1 MMNDEL
7 RLETQDISVCGTI
20 LDTAEEL
27 AIERD
32 IVLPDYYPDVFRVL
46 RCTAEPAVT
55 SRSISGGRLSFEVS
69 VTVRV
74 LYLTEG
80 SRRINC
86 LEQQLMLSKAVDAG
100 ECSSPEVYISAECAG
115 VSCRA
120 RGSRRLD
127 VRGAVSAGIRILDH
141 REHTII
147 TGGRGCGIQLRKQT
161 VTYPLKRLSTSKR
174 MTVIQQTELPEGK
187 PSIGAVLRSGC
198 TLTRTEHRI
207 VAGKLA
213 VKGEAELTVLYS
225 CIDSKGEDTVSE
237 LRFDMPF
244 SQIIDMDGIDDSFE
258 VDTQVVPAGC
268 TVTAGSG
275 DEKTAEWE
283 LCLNV
288 TCIAEKTG
296 TRVGATDVFSTS
308 YHCEADGTVG
318 VLCGRSIRQELSCSS
333 ESVLKAPDGTV
344 NEVCDCYA
352 SCTRPTVRC
361 DNGKTVISGSTEFS
375 VLGIGGEGGIFS
387 AQGQTPYEAEI
398 TLPAGVTSAEAAAC
412 VSSCSYVLGE
422 GGTIKVSADIDLT
435 VRYRDGSTV
444 SFITAVKLDKS
455 APVSR
460 DSRCALRLCRCCEG
474 EDIWDIAKRCN
485 TSPEAVMEDNELDE
499 ERMSL
504 SRMLVIR
511 N

>member
-1 MMNDEL
+1 MNDEP
-7 RLETQDISVCGTI
+7 RFETREICVCETV

-27 AIERD
+27 TLERD
-32 IVLPDYYPDVFRVL
+32 IVLPDYFPDVFRVL
-46 RCTAEPAVT
+46 RCTAEPNVS
-55 SRSISGGRLSFEVS
+55 SRTMSGGRLTFEVA

-86 LEQQLMLSKAVDAG
+86 IEQQLMLSKTTDVG
-100 ECSSPEVYISAECAG
+100 ECNAPEVYISAECA
-115 VSCRA
+115 SLNCRA

-127 VRGAVSAGIRILDH
+127 VRGTVSAGIRILSRSAH
-141 REHTII
+141 NII
-147 TGGRGCGIQLRKQT
+147 TGGSGCGIQLRKQT
-161 VTYPLKRLSTSKR
+161 LTYPLKRLCASKR
-174 MTVIQQTELPEGK
+174 ITVIQQTELPEGK
-187 PSIGAVLRSGC
+187 PAIGAVLRSGC

-225 CIDSKGEDTVSE
+225 CIDPKGEDTVSE

-258 VDTQVVPAGC
+258 VDMEIVPAGC

-288 TCIAEKTG
+288 TCIAEDMG
-296 TRVGATDVFSTS
+296 TFMGVTDVFSTE
-308 YHCEADGTVG
+308 YPCTADGTANVS
-318 VLCGRSIRQELSCSS
+318 CGRRIRQSLSCTA
-333 ESVLKAPDGTV
+333 ENTLKAPDGSV
-344 NEVCDCYA
+344 SEVCDCYA
-352 SCTRPTVRC
+352 VCTRPTVRC
-361 DNGKTVISGSTEFS
+361 ENGRTMISGSTEFS
-375 VLGIGGEGGIFS
+375 VLGIGGEGGIFN
-387 AQGQTPYEAEI
+387 AQGQSPYEAEL
-398 TLPAGVTSAEAAAC
+398 TLPEGVSQTKVTAR
-412 VSSCSYVLGE
+412 VVSCSYVLGD
-422 GGTIKVSADIDLT
+422 GGAVKASAEIALT
-435 VRYRDGSTV
+435 VRYRDGSTAEL
-444 SFITAVKLDKS
+444 ITAVKLDKS
-455 APVSR
+455 SPVCR
-460 DSRCALRLCRCCEG
+460 DGKCALRLCRCGEG

-485 TSPEAVMEDNELDE
+485 TSPEAVIEDNELDE
-499 ERMSL
+499 EHMSV